1 MSSFIP
7 KDKQYEAKV
16 KDSFEC
22 QQVMETVG
30 VRVVGIMPGQV

>member
-7 KDKQYEAKV
+7 KDKQHEAKV

-22 QQVMETVG
+22 QQVMETVFA
-30 VRVVGIMPGQV
+30 